1 MKGSVQ
7 VFCWLRVLLRSLN
20 LLLAKARY
28 FFLPVSIL
36 VGNANEIWYF
46 YEQFVDKFNT
56 PKNSKLAKIS
66 SLKFMFK
73 KSYLSQ
79 YLMDSNKEGLKI

>member
-7 VFCWLRVLLRSLN
+7 VFLLV
-20 LLLAKARY
+20 AKARY
-28 FFLPVSIL
+28 CYLPVSIL
-36 VGNANEIWYF
+36 VGNAIEIWYF
-46 YEQFVDKFNT
+46 MNSLLTNLIV
-56 PKNSKLAKIS
+56 PKIQSTLAKIS

-73 KSYLSQ
+73 KPYLSQ